1 MCLPPVN
8 TSITTSFLPTPIPTQ
23 NHCASCRTRH
33 LLILEAASFS
43 ESVISRGTALK
54 GGMKTSHVDF
64 KSARVHAVWTHDP
77 KETSCFLM
85 AETPALPPPWAYTAR
100 GHHEPASTPTP
111 QSQSAAPWETNHC
124 SHAAQPAAHCHRSPG
139 TRARARAWRRER
151 ARHEERLHV
160 HTPWGR
166 GRGVPSH
173 LTATRLRGR
182 AS

>member
-77 KETSCFLM
+77 KETSCFLT
-85 AETPALPPPWAYTAR
+85 AETPALPPP
-100 GHHEPASTPTP
+100 
-111 QSQSAAPWETNHC
+111 AAPWETNHC
-124 SHAAQPAAHCHRSPG
+124 SHAAQPAARCHRSPG

-151 ARHEERLHV
+151 SEERGMRNV
-160 HTPWGR
+160 YMCTPR
-166 GRGVPSH
+166 GDGDGVCPV
-173 LTATRLRGR
+173 T
-182 AS
+182 